1 MRITFFSNFLNHHQL
16 SFCIE
21 MYNLIGENFKF
32 VATEP
37 IHEERLKMGYE
48 DMSNMYPFSL
58 NTYSNSENYLEG
70 IKLGN
75 ESDVVIIGAAP
86 DIFIKNRLIDNKL
99 TFRYSERIFKK
110 GQWRV
115 LNPRNFVS
123 LFFKHTQYRNK
134 SLYMLCASAYTAC
147 DFALI
152 NAYKD
157 KTYKWGYFP
166 AVKEFDLDK
175 LFLKKNNS
183 VPKILWVG
191 RLLKLKHPEH
201 VIKLANE
208 LNKHGYNFTIDI
220 IGTGVMEEYI
230 KNLINKYNL
239 DDKVKIYGFMS
250 PDMVREHME
259 AANIYLFTS
268 DYNEG
273 WGAVLNE
280 SMNSGCAVVA
290 SHAIGSVPFLI
301 KHEENGLI
309 YKNGNLQQLYECV
322 KKLLEDSS
330 LCDKIGKAAY
340 ITLSKVWNAKIA
352 VDRIIKLSDSLL
364 KGEKVYFKDG
374 PCSKAK
380 IIKQNVMYT
389 YITRK

>member
-1 MRITFFSNFLNHHQL
+1 
-16 SFCIE
+16 
-21 MYNLIGENFKF
+21 
-32 VATEP
+32 
-37 IHEERLKMGYE
+37 
-48 DMSNMYPFSL
+48 
-58 NTYSNSENYLEG
+58 
-70 IKLGN
+70 
-75 ESDVVIIGAAP
+75 
-86 DIFIKNRLIDNKL
+86 
-99 TFRYSERIFKK
+99 
-110 GQWRV
+110 
-115 LNPRNFVS
+115 
-123 LFFKHTQYRNK
+123 
-134 SLYMLCASAYTAC
+134 
-147 DFALI
+147 
-152 NAYKD
+152 
-157 KTYKWGYFP
+157 
-166 AVKEFDLDK
+166 
-175 LFLKKNNS
+175 
-183 VPKILWVG
+183 
-191 RLLKLKHPEH
+191 
-201 VIKLANE
+201 
-208 LNKHGYNFTIDI
+208 
-220 IGTGVMEEYI
+220 
-230 KNLINKYNL
+230 
-239 DDKVKIYGFMS
+239 MS